1 MVGHPRPSTQ
11 NPALTADENLMET
24 ELTTLVPPRRLGTLL
39 RQARVAAG
47 LDLEQLAAQTLLTV
61 VDLDDLE
68 RGRRMVDD
76 QLLEE
81 LVKLYGVEDAGLMP
95 TRSRLVIDLDENRI
109 AVDDAEVMVE
119 GVTGPDAVLARY
131 LALVYRLRDLPL
143 GTPVALRDVDLE
155 VLSASLEIDSVE
167 VTSRL
172 KRLMV
177 EKDEIARDQKR
188 IRRRLLLP
196 LVGVVIAASSA
207 GVLVLVAEVEPVPDP
222 ILAPT
227 AGVATD
233 VGNGAAV
240 VSAAN
245 PATGP
250 ATDIGAGAAVVE
262 NSDTD

>member
-1 MVGHPRPSTQ
+1 
-11 NPALTADENLMET
+11 MET
-24 ELTTLVPPRRLGTLL
+24 ELVTLVPPRRLGTLL

-76 QLLEE
+76 QLLKE
-81 LVKLYGVEDAGLMP
+81 LVRLYGVADAGLMP
-95 TRSRLVIDLDENRI
+95 TRSRLVIDLEENRI
-109 AVDDAEVMVE
+109 AVDDAEAMVE

-143 GTPVALRDVDLE
+143 GTPLALRDIDLD
-155 VLSASLEIDSVE
+155 VLSVSLKIDSEE
-167 VTSRL
+167 VASRL

-177 EKDEIARDQKR
+177 QKDEVARDQKR

-207 GVLVLVAEVEPVPDP
+207 GVLVLVAEVEPAPGP
-222 ILAPT
+222 TPAPT
-227 AGVATD
+227 LGVETD
-233 VGNGAAV
+233 LGNGAAV
-240 VSAAN
+240 VSASDS
-245 PATGP
+245 ATDIDI
-250 ATDIGAGAAVVE
+250 DIGAGAAVVE